1 MEDIAGLDH
10 NTRTASGTVMS
21 KAHMELSA
29 PVGSSI
35 PDMIIKAL
43 IQIYQFQFQPKNLFR
58 LWMRISQAIFW
69 YGLLLLDALY
79 LTVDR
84 TTLWRILRV

>member
-10 NTRTASGTVMS
+10 NTRTGTVMS
-21 KAHMELSA
+21 KASMELSA

-35 PDMIIKAL
+35 PDLAIKAS
-43 IQIYQFQFQPKNLFR
+43 IPIYQSQFRPKDPFR
-58 LWMRISQAIFW
+58 PLMCISQAILW
-69 YGLLLLDALY
+69 YGLLLLDVLY